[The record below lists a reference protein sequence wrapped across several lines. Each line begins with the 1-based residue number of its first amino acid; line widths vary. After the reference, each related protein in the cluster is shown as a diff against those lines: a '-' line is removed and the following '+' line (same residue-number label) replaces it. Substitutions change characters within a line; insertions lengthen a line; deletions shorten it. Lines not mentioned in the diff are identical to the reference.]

1 MNIFILDRG
10 VRRAAE
16 QHHDA
21 HVRKMLLEYTQL
33 LCTAFPEPTENAQW
47 PTPTEWK
54 KATPNERIRANT
66 LPYSRTLGQFN
77 NACAVWTR
85 TSRDNFVFVLT
96 LAEALVVEFEY
107 RFDKEHGSKPAIEW
121 VRQNVDRAQVP
132 AGSMT
137 PHVLRMPEQYHD
149 VDAVKAY
156 RRYYAAEKRGY
167 EQRGRW
173 IESTWT
179 HRPTP
184 EWF

>member
-1 MNIFILDRG
+1 MNIFVLDRD
-10 VRRAAE
+10 VRKAAE

-33 LCTAFPEPTENAQW
+33 LCTAFPEPVETARW
-47 PTPTEWK
+47 LTPAGWK
-54 KATPNERIRANT
+54 KATPDERIRANT
-66 LPYSRTLGQFN
+66 LPYSRTLGQSN

-85 TSRDNFVFVLT
+85 ASRGNFAFVLS
-96 LAEALVVEFEY
+96 LAEALVEEFEH
-107 RFDKEHGSKPAIEW
+107 RFDKEHGSKPAVEW
-121 VRQNVDRAQVP
+121 LRRNAGAAPVP
-132 AGSMT
+132 EGNMT

-149 VDAVKAY
+149 ADAVMAY

-173 IESTWT
+173 VESTWT
-179 HRPTP
+179 RRSIP